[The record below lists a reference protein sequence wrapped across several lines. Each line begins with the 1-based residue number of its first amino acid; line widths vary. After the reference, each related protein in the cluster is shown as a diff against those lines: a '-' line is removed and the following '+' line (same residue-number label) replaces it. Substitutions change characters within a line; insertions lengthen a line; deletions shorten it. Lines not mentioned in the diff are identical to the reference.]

1 MISMQE
7 AANKLGLSLS
17 TVRRRVYSGEIPAAN
32 MGSEIMPRW
41 RIDEQELKEYV
52 DERRNRKGTQ

>member
-41 RIDEQELKEYV
+41 RIDEAELQDYI
-52 DERRNRKGTQ
+52 DARRNRKSA

>member
-1 MISMQE
+1 MISMRE
-7 AANKLGLSLS
+7 AATKLGLSLS

-41 RIDEQELKEYV
+41 RIDEAELQDYI
-52 DERRNRKGTQ
+52 DGRRNRKSA

>member
-41 RIDEQELKEYV
+41 RIDETELQDYI
-52 DERRNRKGTQ
+52 DGRRNRKETQ

>member
-7 AANKLGLSLS
+7 AATRLGLSLS

-41 RIDEQELKEYV
+41 RIDEAELQDYI
-52 DERRNRKGTQ
+52 DARRNRKSA

>member
-1 MISMQE
+1 MISMRE
-7 AANKLGLSLS
+7 AATKLGLSLS

-41 RIDEQELKEYV
+41 RIDEQELQDYI
-52 DERRNRKGTQ
+52 DGRRNRKSA

>member
-1 MISMQE
+1 MISMRE
-7 AANKLGLSLS
+7 AATKLGLSLS

-41 RIDEQELKEYV
+41 RIDEQELQDYI
-52 DERRNRKGTQ
+52 DERRNRKSA

>member
-1 MISMQE
+1 MISMRE
-7 AANKLGLSLS
+7 AATKLGLSMS

-41 RIDEQELKEYV
+41 RIDEAELQDYI
-52 DERRNRKGTQ
+52 DGRRNRKSA